1 MVVYGEGR
9 KLLNF
14 SRKLSLGAC
23 LLIYGYLFA
32 SIGMRFAQ
40 IEVKS
45 VIAHI
50 VHGFLIEPTAKT
62 PLPLRGQPVA
72 FQLMPPKDLEL
83 KLTPISI
90 KN

>member
-1 MVVYGEGR
+1 MV
-9 KLLNF
+9 
-14 SRKLSLGAC
+14 
-23 LLIYGYLFA
+23 LFVFV
-32 SIGMRFAQ
+32 GMRFAQ

-50 VHGFLIEPTAKT
+50 VHGFVIEPTAKT
-62 PLPLRGQPVA
+62 PVPLRGQPIA
-72 FQLMPPKDLEL
+72 FQLMPPKNLEL